1 MKLHELLPKNA
12 ILLGFNP
19 ADKADALSQMGTYMA
34 SLYDLGAPDPIVER
48 LLQRESE
55 MSTGIGFGIAIPHAR
70 VDGIDRLY
78 MVAARTVDA
87 LEFDAIDG
95 QPVHLIFMLL
105 TPTNTASDHSRILAT
120 LSKIM
125 SYEEVRTSLQTS
137 ESAERFLDVLING
150 EDKYVP

>member
-1 MKLHELLPKNA
+1 
-12 ILLGFNP
+12 
-19 ADKADALSQMGTYMA
+19 
-34 SLYDLGAPDPIVER
+34 
-48 LLQRESE
+48 

-137 ESAERFLDVLING
+137 ETAERFLDVLING
-150 EDKYVP
+150 EDRYVP

>member
-1 MKLHELLPKNA
+1 MKLHELLPRNA

-19 ADKADALSQMGTYMA
+19 ADKADALSQMGKYMA

-137 ESAERFLDVLING
+137 ETAERFLDVLING